1 MKLAG
6 HVQATETPHTKQDK
20 RNKLDSKQTGQY
32 LKKRR
37 KKKVISSR
45 GDSVLTTKINPF
57 RDRETGTG
65 GSRTKII
72 SYREW
77 PLFA

>member
-20 RNKLDSKQTGQY
+20 RNKLDSKQTGQC
-32 LKKRR
+32 L
-37 KKKVISSR
+37 KKKVVSSR
-45 GDSVLTTKINPF
+45 GDAVLTTKINPF
-57 RDRETGTG
+57 RDREIGTG

-77 PLFA
+77 PLYA